1 MTDGQQQWQYQVIKG
16 GSTGTTA
23 LVTGNG
29 GVYISIQEGWLY
41 CVNIATERLR
51 WTYPVP
57 GTTFPA
63 SDLVIADGLVYFTDN
78 NGVLRAITAAGG
90 TQAWSYHVG
99 FTASP
104 APVPAVA
111 NGYLYAP
118 TETTLQQL
126 HAASGAAGWSFI
138 SDSGTGFI
146 TSTALGDGLVF
157 AGSDDNAMYAI
168 RV

>member
-1 MTDGQQQWQYQVIKG
+1 M
-16 GSTGTTA
+16 
-23 LVTGNG
+23 
-29 GVYISIQEGWLY
+29 
-41 CVNIATERLR
+41 
-51 WTYPVP
+51 P
-57 GTTFPA
+57 GATFPA
-63 SDLVIADGLVYFTDN
+63 SDLVIAHGLVYFTDN

-126 HAASGAAGWSFI
+126 HAASGAAICSFT
-138 SDSGTGFI
+138 SYSGTAFI
-146 TSTALGDGLVF
+146 TSTALGDALVF

-168 RV
+168 RVYLCMGCEGGS